1 MKTINYKDLK
11 IGQRVWFNDC
21 YDYEDPS
28 YVPAV
33 IEDIIPPDEDQY
45 AKHPCYV
52 DVVIGD
58 ETDDHV
64 RLFLENIITED
75 PELTTPLQAIEYA
88 KQRIEELE
96 QEIQELKKEYNL

>member
-1 MKTINYKDLK
+1 MKTINYQDLK

-21 YDYEDPS
+21 DDYEDPS
-28 YVPAV
+28 YVPAI
-33 IEDIIPPDEDQY
+33 IENIILPDENQY
-45 AKHPCYV
+45 AKYSCYV
-52 DVVIGD
+52 DVVIDD
-58 ETDDHV
+58 ETDDHL

-75 PELTTPLQAIEYA
+75 PELITPPQAIEYA